1 MGASAD
7 FLGSLEVFRRRYPRL
22 RWVAWRGVVLGFRLD
37 SLAGAIS
44 GLTLPGVVGRS
55 PRCHALREGPKAPSL
70 CRLRRAW
77 RRWCRLRRVGL
88 GRAPVPPRRCGGGF
102 FAGRGPRRR
111 DMGGCEEDAKAG
123 DGKSSGGLSCRRH
136 PPVRGPHRR
145 WWCSRGCISDSNV
158 WVLRRKSSLKLKW
171 FYFFGELVLFY
182 INELIFYH
190 NIILRA
196 LSKVLIFV
204 GILL

>member
-1 MGASAD
+1 MLLAAQLINFFFDLSYVIVIFFVWPICCFRPTFLFGLILSEICTWKRAYNQHWIDDGRMGASAD

-111 DMGGCEEDAKAG
+111 DMGGCE
-123 DGKSSGGLSCRRH
+123 
-136 PPVRGPHRR
+136 
-145 WWCSRGCISDSNV
+145 
-158 WVLRRKSSLKLKW
+158 
-171 FYFFGELVLFY
+171 
-182 INELIFYH
+182 
-190 NIILRA
+190 
-196 LSKVLIFV
+196 
-204 GILL
+204 